1 MIMIWK
7 LYYLYS
13 YLIYYSVIFLFPF
26 FFELFLSY
34 FSLYHF
40 FPKVRKHLQKSLE
53 EGRDFNLI
61 LAMKTKYVLCFPLFN
76 LNCLTSLLFLTSF
89 LLYYLFLK
97 LFTAFFVVIFLLNFI
112 CYVHDLTHYALIL
125 SRFTHFVSITFL
137 SSRYSVKSIH
147 DVMTA
152 II

>member
-1 MIMIWK
+1 MKAVLSLFIFNLLFCHFPFSFFLRIV
-7 LYYLYS
+7 S
-13 YLIYYSVIFLFPF
+13 FLFF
-26 FFELFLSY
+26 FVS
-34 FSLYHF
+34 F

-76 LNCLTSLLFLTSF
+76 LNCLISLLFLTSF

-152 II
+152 IL